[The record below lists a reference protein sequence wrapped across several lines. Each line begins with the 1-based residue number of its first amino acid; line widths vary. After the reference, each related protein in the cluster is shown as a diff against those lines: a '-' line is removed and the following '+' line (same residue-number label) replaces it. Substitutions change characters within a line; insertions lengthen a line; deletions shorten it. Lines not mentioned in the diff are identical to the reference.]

1 MYNLYNKTQ
10 ADLNELE
17 IKRIGVRDMVPL
29 SDVHKAADIAARA
42 GFNEGY
48 SKGWADAMKKVD
60 DVRREQQEAMDAVFR
75 RNGGGY

>member
-10 ADLNELE
+10 ADLNEE
-17 IKRIGVRDMVPL
+17 ERMRDE
-29 SDVHKAADIAARA
+29 ARLA
-42 GFNEGY
+42 EDGAYRQGYFKGFVDGTAQGY
-48 SKGWADAMKKVD
+48 AKGWADAMKKVD